1 MYFQCS
7 CRHLLY
13 VRLYN
18 VFNDVFSTIRLPAT
32 QNNKVTVN
40 DEYVVWRIKEK
51 KRKHQ
56 LKRAISGKEPNL
68 GPPAYDAGVRR
79 STVFI

>member
-18 VFNDVFSTIRLPAT
+18 VFNDAFSNIRFPAT

-40 DEYVVWRIKEK
+40 DAHVGYRIKENT
-51 KRKHQ
+51 RKHQ
-56 LKRAISGKEPNL
+56 LRKAISGKESNL

-79 STVFI
+79 STFFT